1 MNPSG
6 TIYGEVIG
14 NNWFGPRPVIPAK
27 VLPLFTKWRKAARLL
42 YLRFVID
49 GVDSTSAHLSS
60 GGKQVSLD
68 LDPDLGENAIFDDR
82 VLGGGDLPNGF

>member
-14 NNWFGPRPVIPAK
+14 NNWFDPRPVIPAK
-27 VLPLFTKWRKAARLL
+27 VLPLFTKRRKAARQL

-49 GVDSTSAHLSS
+49 GIDSTSTNL
-60 GGKQVSLD
+60 
-68 LDPDLGENAIFDDR
+68 
-82 VLGGGDLPNGF
+82 